1 MARPSE
7 ITDAEII
14 AAGRTLEA
22 GGQAVNGFRLHRG
35 VGERGRPDRLM
46 AVWAAYK
53 AGLAAS
59 AGSPRE
65 LPPLPGTVR
74 DDLASLTTAIGEQ
87 LERTVRA
94 IADRLAG
101 EAQGRVTTE
110 REALARERETLAM
123 TEADAVETVA
133 SLSDRLEVLRD
144 QYAAVTEQLQRARVA
159 QEAAELLR
167 LAEAERLTA
176 TEASRADALA
186 ESARAGERAAIAERR
201 VVDLENDLTA
211 MRQEVQQRVADVAGA
226 EAVIREL
233 RTQQSAMIAHAPAAN
248 ASAAG
253 AEQRMQPRLARR
265 RAAPV
270 ALATKP
276 ATNTADTVLPG

>member
-46 AVWAAYK
+46 AVWTAYK

-59 AGSPRE
+59 AGNPRE

-133 SLSDRLEVLRD
+133 SLSDQLEVLRE
-144 QYAAVTEQLQRARVA
+144 QHSAVTAQLQRARVA

-167 LAEAERLTA
+167 LAETERLTA
-176 TEASRADALA
+176 AEASRADALA

-201 VVDLENDLTA
+201 VVDLESELTA
-211 MRQEVQQRVADVAGA
+211 MRQAVQRRVAEVAGA

-233 RTQQSAMIAHAPAAN
+233 RAQQSAMIAHVPAGN
-248 ASAAG
+248 ASATDAG
-253 AEQRMQPRLARR
+253 RQMQPRPTRR

-270 ALATKP
+270 ALAAKP
-276 ATNTADTVLPG
+276 AASAGDTALPG